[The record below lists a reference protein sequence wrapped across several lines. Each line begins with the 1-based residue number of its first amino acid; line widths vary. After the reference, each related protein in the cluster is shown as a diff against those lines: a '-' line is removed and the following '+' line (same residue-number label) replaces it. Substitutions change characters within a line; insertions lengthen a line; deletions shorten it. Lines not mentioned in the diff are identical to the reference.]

1 MSIRSMIT
9 AAVFGA
15 IAFGAAAEERGAVT
29 NLPIPRYVSL
39 KAPEGNIRRGPSR
52 SHRIDW
58 VFKRRNMPLIVTAEH
73 GHWRRVQDRDGVGG
87 WIHYALISGTR
98 TAIVDHDMLTVHAKP
113 DETSQIRA
121 AVEQGV
127 IVRLDECDAT
137 WCRINTNPH
146 RGWVLKEALWGVAS
160 DEVLK

>member
-1 MSIRSMIT
+1 MSIRTTIT
-9 AAVFGA
+9 ATVFAA
-15 IAFGAAAEERGAVT
+15 IACTAAAEERGAVT
-29 NLPIPRYVSL
+29 NLPIPRFVSL

-98 TAIVDHDMLTVHAKP
+98 TAIVDQDMLTVHAKP

-121 AVEQGV
+121 AVEAGV
-127 IVRLDECDAT
+127 VVRLDECDAT
-137 WCRINTNPH
+137 WCRINANPH
-146 RGWVLKEALWGVAS
+146 RGWVVKTALWGVAE
-160 DEVLK
+160 DEILK